1 MSMEKDMAAMPDTMD
16 GNGSNNASFQAYDA
30 IVTSKLSESGEVY
43 FQVTESEAVYPANF
57 DLFGYT
63 YDRPR
68 RIVCGLYVY
77 DSWYGNLGRYA
88 LIDWMEYVQE
98 GRVVAEKPQGDD
110 DGLDVLDDWM
120 TSLEDGFLTLHYSTW
135 WGTQPRR
142 HELML
147 ILGTNP
153 DDPYEVLLEHRA
165 NGDPKAMEADAL
177 VTFDINDRLPASQDP
192 GNTPLVTLKWRNDAG
207 ETNRRQFSF
216 CRRV

>member
-1 MSMEKDMAAMPDTMD
+1 M
-16 GNGSNNASFQAYDA
+16 
-30 IVTSKLSESGEVY
+30 
-43 FQVTESEAVYPANF
+43 EAVSLPS
-57 DLFGYT
+57 
-63 YDRPR
+63 RSR
-68 RIVCGLYVY
+68 EV
-77 DSWYGNLGRYA
+77 W
-88 LIDWMEYVQE
+88 IDWMRIAACFMVMVVHSTEPFYLGGE
-98 GRVVAEKPQGDD
+98 GSQILTRADASSEQIAKIRKGDQN
-110 DGLDVLDDWM
+110 DWM

-216 CRRV
+216 CRRD